1 MKSLIAILSFVLTFG
16 MIQVNA
22 QTNSFYIGARAGAN
36 ASQFRF
42 TEDLQELYPTVN
54 KLWGMNGGFDM
65 GLQLDNWTISTGAH
79 YMQKGSEYQ
88 TNNFEQNG
96 ETAYFTGRERL
107 HFVTIPVLLGYREM
121 LTDNIGWAISAGP
134 SFNFGLGGKIDETTE
149 FFGKEEVDFQN
160 HKVSFGEGVNDD
172 YKSTQVGFQINPSL
186 FIELNE
192 KSKVNF
198 GITWDFG
205 TSDMFSE
212 RYKTAN
218 EFFDVYKGNQV
229 HRNTVFTVG
238 YEYHFNFEDKY

>member
-1 MKSLIAILSFVLTFG
+1 MKSLFAILSLVCTFG
-16 MIQVNA
+16 IVQINA

-42 TEDLQELYPTVN
+42 TEDLKELYPTVN
-54 KLWGMNGGFDM
+54 KLWGLNGGFDM
-65 GLQLDNWTISTGAH
+65 GLQMSNWTISTGVH

-88 TNNFEQNG
+88 TNNFEENG
-96 ETAYFTGRERL
+96 TTAYFTGRERL

-121 LTDNIGWAISAGP
+121 LTDNVGWTISAGP

-149 FFGKEEVDFQN
+149 YFGNDEVGFQN

-172 YKSTQVGFQINPSL
+172 YKSTQVGFQISPGL

-198 GITWDFG
+198 GVTWDFG
-205 TSDMFSE
+205 TSDMFSK

-218 EFFDVYKGNQV
+218 EFFNVYKGNQV
-229 HRNTVFTVG
+229 HRNTVFTIG